1 MKLLLENWREYLTE
15 STIQE
20 AFLSLI
26 LSLAREDIKLKDLH
40 QMELRD
46 LEDTVKTHNV
56 STFEVDDLI
65 AHIDEMRPENNETST

>member
-1 MKLLLENWREYLTE
+1 MKFLMENWRQYLTE

-40 QMELRD
+40 QMELKD
-46 LEDTVKTHNV
+46 LEDTVKNHNV
-56 STFEVDDLI
+56 SKFEVGELI
-65 AHIDEMRPENNETST
+65 AHIDKMRPKNNEVSI

>member
-1 MKLLLENWREYLTE
+1 MKLLLENWRKYLTE
-15 STIQE
+15 PTIQE

-46 LEDTVKTHNV
+46 LEDTVEKHNV
-56 STFEVDDLI
+56 SKFEVGDLI
-65 AHIDEMRPENNETST
+65 AHIDEMRPENNETSA

>member
-1 MKLLLENWREYLTE
+1 MKLLLENWRKYLTE
-15 STIQE
+15 PTIQE

-46 LEDTVKTHNV
+46 LEDTVKAHNV